1 MVMRVPSGAADVR
14 GAIAGEKEWGGM
26 KKTDCSQCV
35 SE

>member
-1 MVMRVPSGAADVR
+1 MVMRVPTGAADVR
-14 GAIAGEKEWGGM
+14 GVGGEKEWGGM